1 MKTNWQKDIHDRL
14 GSYEKDAPEGLWEG
28 ISRELPKLN
37 DGVMLT
43 HKPQRTAK
51 FRMWRVAGVAAA
63 ASVALVIGYNFLGNS
78 AKDNINIA
86 TNTPKHPN
94 MLASNQKPLGNEP
107 TGVCAEQATHSADDL
122 LSEQPVLASASME
135 QPVLAS
141 ASTEQ
146 PTLANASTETDVKVI
161 SSKEENSSKEEYSK
175 KEENGK
181 ENEQAEVKPEKREDS
196 RVLPKSQND
205 ALLAYNDLTERR
217 GSADV
222 SSRWSV
228 STGAMGGLGASSTT
242 TAYGDYLVLASP
254 GVMDAK
260 DSPMLDMNTVNRDVE
275 QKTEY
280 DHHLPIRIGLSV
292 AYALTDRLSISSGL
306 TYTRLSSD
314 IKDASRESKYIGE
327 QRLHYVGIPV
337 NVSYKVASFRWISL
351 YGTAG
356 VLAEKCVSGTTDEGY
371 VENNTMKYTNTQ
383 DISSKPL
390 QMSVNAG
397 VGIQFDFVDNVG
409 IYAEPGLSYYFDDGS
424 ALQTIYKEKPLN
436 FNLNVGVRFKLGK
449 WKQ

>member
-37 DGVMLT
+37 DGGMLT

-63 ASVALVIGYNFLGNS
+63 ASVALVIGYNFLGNDVQ
-78 AKDNINIA
+78 DNINIP
-86 TNTPKHPN
+86 TNTTKHPN
-94 MLASNQKPLGNEP
+94 MLASNKKPLGNEP
-107 TGVCAEQATHSADDL
+107 TGVSADQTTHSADDL
-122 LSEQPVLASASME
+122 LAEQPTLANVSTK
-135 QPVLAS
+135 QPTLAS

-146 PTLANASTETDVKVI
+146 PTLASASTETDVKEI
-161 SSKEENSSKEEYSK
+161 GSKEENS
-175 KEENGK
+175 KEENK
-181 ENEQAEVKPEKREDS
+181 QTETKTAKREDS
-196 RVLPKSQND
+196 YVLPQNPD
-205 ALLAYNDLTERR
+205 NNLLAFNDMTERR
-217 GSADV
+217 GDEDAP
-222 SSRWSV
+222 SRWSV
-228 STGAMGGLGASSTT
+228 STGAMGGLGASGTT
-242 TAYGDYLVLASP
+242 TAYGDHLVFSSP
-254 GVMDAK
+254 GVADTK
-260 DSPMLDMNTVNRDVE
+260 GSPMLDMNTINRDIE
-275 QKTEY
+275 TKTEY
-280 DHHLPIRIGLSV
+280 EHHLPIRIGLSV

-337 NVSYKVASFRWISL
+337 NVSYKVASSRWISL

-371 VENNTMKYTNTQ
+371 VENNTMKYTNTH

-397 VGIQFDFVDNVG
+397 VGIQFDFIDNVG

-424 ALQTIYKEKPLN
+424 ELQTIYKEKPLN
-436 FNLNVGVRFKLGK
+436 FNLNVGVRFKLSK
-449 WKQ
+449 Y

>member
-28 ISRELPKLN
+28 ISRKLPKLN
-37 DGVMLT
+37 DGGMLT
-43 HKPQRTAK
+43 DKPQRTAK

-63 ASVALVIGYNFLGNS
+63 ASVALVIGYSFLGNS

-86 TNTPKHPN
+86 TNTTKHPN
-94 MLASNQKPLGNEP
+94 MLASNKKPLGNEP

-122 LSEQPVLASASME
+122 LSEQPKLAN
-135 QPVLAS
+135 

-146 PTLANASTETDVKVI
+146 PTLASASMEPDVKEI
-161 SSKEENSSKEEYSK
+161 SSKEENSKETNKQTET
-175 KEENGK
+175 
-181 ENEQAEVKPEKREDS
+181 KPAKREDS
-196 RVLPKSQND
+196 YVLPHNQDNN
-205 ALLAYNDLTERR
+205 LLAFNDMTERR
-217 GSADV
+217 GDEDAP
-222 SSRWSV
+222 SRWSV
-228 STGAMGGLGASSTT
+228 STGAMGGLGASGTT
-242 TAYGDYLVLASP
+242 IAYSDHLVLSSP
-254 GVMDAK
+254 GVADTK
-260 DSPMLDMNTVNRDVE
+260 DSPMLDMNTINRDIE
-275 QKTEY
+275 TKTEY

-337 NVSYKVASFRWISL
+337 NVSYKVASSRWISL

-371 VENNTMKYTNTQ
+371 AENNTMKYTNTQ

-397 VGIQFDFVDNVG
+397 VGIQFDFIDNVG

-436 FNLNVGVRFKLGK
+436 FNLNVGVRFKLSK
-449 WKQ
+449 Y

>member
-28 ISRELPKLN
+28 ISRRMPKLN
-37 DGVMLT
+37 DGGMLT
-43 HKPQRTAK
+43 DKPQRTAK
-51 FRMWRVAGVAAA
+51 FRMWRVAGVAVA
-63 ASVALVIGYNFLGNS
+63 ASVALVIGYNFLGNDT
-78 AKDNINIA
+78 KDNINIP
-86 TNTPKHPN
+86 TNTTKHPN
-94 MLASNQKPLGNEP
+94 ILASNKKPIGNEP

-122 LSEQPVLASASME
+122 LSEQPKLYKAY
-135 QPVLAS
+135 
-141 ASTEQ
+141 TEQ
-146 PTLANASTETDVKVI
+146 PTLASASTETDVKEI
-161 SSKEENSSKEEYSK
+161 GSKEENSK
-175 KEENGK
+175 KENG
-181 ENEQAEVKPEKREDS
+181 QTEVKPEKREDN
-196 RVLPKSQND
+196 RMLRKNQDD
-205 ALLAYNDLTERR
+205 ALLAYNDVTERS
-217 GSADV
+217 GSTDAP
-222 SSRWSV
+222 SRWSV
-228 STGAMGGLGASSTT
+228 STGAMGGLGASGTT
-242 TAYGDYLVLASP
+242 TAYGDYLVLSCP
-254 GVMDAK
+254 GGADTK
-260 DSPMLDMNTVNRDVE
+260 DSPMLDMSSVNRDE
-275 QKTEY
+275 ETKTEY
-280 DHHLPIRIGLSV
+280 EHHLPIRIGLSV

-337 NVSYKVASFRWISL
+337 NVSYKVASSRWISL

-397 VGIQFDFVDNVG
+397 VGIQFDIIDNVG

-436 FNLNVGVRFKLGK
+436 FNLNVGVRFKLEK
-449 WKQ
+449 RKP

>member
-43 HKPQRTAK
+43 HKPQRNAA

-63 ASVALVIGYNFLGNS
+63 ASVALVIGYNFLGNDVQ
-78 AKDNINIA
+78 DNINIP
-86 TNTPKHPN
+86 TNTTNHHN
-94 MLASNQKPLGNEP
+94 MLASNKKPIGNEP

-122 LSEQPVLASASME
+122 LSEQPKLYKAY
-135 QPVLAS
+135 
-141 ASTEQ
+141 TEQ
-146 PTLANASTETDVKVI
+146 PTLASASTETDVKEI
-161 SSKEENSSKEEYSK
+161 SSKEENSK
-175 KEENGK
+175 KENG
-181 ENEQAEVKPEKREDS
+181 QTEVKPEKREDN
-196 RVLPKSQND
+196 RMLRKNQDD
-205 ALLAYNDLTERR
+205 ALLAYNDVTERS
-217 GSADV
+217 GSTDAP
-222 SSRWSV
+222 SRWSV
-228 STGAMGGLGASSTT
+228 STGAMGGLGASGTT
-242 TAYGDYLVLASP
+242 TAYGDYLVPSCP
-254 GVMDAK
+254 GVMDTK
-260 DSPMLDMNTVNRDVE
+260 DSPMLDMSSVNRDE
-275 QKTEY
+275 ETKTEY
-280 DHHLPIRIGLSV
+280 EHHLPIRIGLSV

-337 NVSYKVASFRWISL
+337 NVSYKVASSRWISL

-371 VENNTMKYTNTQ
+371 VENNTMKYTNTH

-390 QMSVNAG
+390 QMSINAG
-397 VGIQFDFVDNVG
+397 VGIQFDFIDNVG

-436 FNLNVGVRFKLGK
+436 FNLNVGVRFKLEK
-449 WKQ
+449 RKP

>member
-28 ISRELPKLN
+28 ISRRMPKLN
-37 DGVMLT
+37 DGGMLT
-43 HKPQRTAK
+43 DKPQRTAK

-63 ASVALVIGYNFLGNS
+63 ASVALVIGYNFLGNDT
-78 AKDNINIA
+78 KDNINIP
-86 TNTPKHPN
+86 TNTTKHPN
-94 MLASNQKPLGNEP
+94 MLASNKKPLGNKP
-107 TGVCAEQATHSADDL
+107 TGVCVEQATHSADDL
-122 LSEQPVLASASME
+122 LAEQPKLAKASTE
-135 QPVLAS
+135 QPKLAS

-146 PTLANASTETDVKVI
+146 PTLASASTETDVKEI
-161 SSKEENSSKEEYSK
+161 GSKEENKQTET
-175 KEENGK
+175 
-181 ENEQAEVKPEKREDS
+181 KPAKREDS
-196 RVLPKSQND
+196 YVLPHNPD
-205 ALLAYNDLTERR
+205 NNLLAYNDVTERR
-217 GSADV
+217 GSADAP
-222 SSRWSV
+222 SRWSV
-228 STGAMGGLGASSTT
+228 STGAMGGLGASGTT
-242 TAYGDYLVLASP
+242 TAYGDYLVLSCP
-254 GVMDAK
+254 GGADTK
-260 DSPMLDMNTVNRDVE
+260 DSPMLDMSSVNRDVE
-275 QKTEY
+275 TKTEY
-280 DHHLPIRIGLSV
+280 EHHLPIRIGLSV

-306 TYTRLSSD
+306 TYTRLASD

-337 NVSYKVASFRWISL
+337 NVSYKVASFRWLGL

-371 VENNTMKYTNTQ
+371 VENNTMKYTNTH

-397 VGIQFDFVDNVG
+397 VGIQFDFIDNVG

-449 WKQ
+449 WKP

>member
-28 ISRELPKLN
+28 ISRRMPKLN
-37 DGVMLT
+37 DGGMLT
-43 HKPQRTAK
+43 DKPQRTAK

-63 ASVALVIGYNFLGNS
+63 ASVALVIGYSFLGNDT
-78 AKDNINIA
+78 KDNINIP
-86 TNTPKHPN
+86 TNTTKHPN
-94 MLASNQKPLGNEP
+94 MLASNKKPLGNEP
-107 TGVCAEQATHSADDL
+107 TGVCAEQATHSADNL
-122 LSEQPVLASASME
+122 LSEQP
-135 QPVLAS
+135 
-141 ASTEQ
+141 
-146 PTLANASTETDVKVI
+146 TLAKASTETDVKEI
-161 SSKEENSSKEEYSK
+161 SSKEENKQTVTNKQTE
-175 KEENGK
+175 
-181 ENEQAEVKPEKREDS
+181 AKPAKREDS
-196 RVLPKSQND
+196 YVLPHNPD
-205 ALLAYNDLTERR
+205 NNLLAFNDMTERR
-217 GSADV
+217 GDEDAP
-222 SSRWSV
+222 SRWSV
-228 STGAMGGLGASSTT
+228 STGAMGGLGATGTT
-242 TAYGDYLVLASP
+242 IAYGDHLVFSSP
-254 GVMDAK
+254 GVADTK
-260 DSPMLDMNTVNRDVE
+260 DSPMLDMNTINRDIE
-275 QKTEY
+275 TKTEY
-280 DHHLPIRIGLSV
+280 EHHLPIRIGLSV

-314 IKDASRESKYIGE
+314 IKDTSRESKYIGE

-337 NVSYKVASFRWISL
+337 NVSYKVASFRWLGL

-397 VGIQFDFVDNVG
+397 VGIQFDFIDNVG

-436 FNLNVGVRFKLGK
+436 FNLNVGVRFKLSK
-449 WKQ
+449 Y

>member
-43 HKPQRTAK
+43 HKPQRNAA

-63 ASVALVIGYNFLGNS
+63 ASVALVIGYNFLGNDVQ
-78 AKDNINIA
+78 DNINIP
-86 TNTPKHPN
+86 TNTTKHPN
-94 MLASNQKPLGNEP
+94 MLASNKKPLGNEP
-107 TGVCAEQATHSADDL
+107 TGICADQATHSADDL
-122 LSEQPVLASASME
+122 LSEQPALAK
-135 QPVLAS
+135 

-146 PTLANASTETDVKVI
+146 PTLAKASTETDVKEI
-161 SSKEENSSKEEYSK
+161 SSKKENSKEEN
-175 KEENGK
+175 G
-181 ENEQAEVKPEKREDS
+181 QTEVKPEKREDN
-196 RVLPKSQND
+196 RMLRKNQDD
-205 ALLAYNDLTERR
+205 ALLAYNDVTERS
-217 GSADV
+217 GSTDAP
-222 SSRWSV
+222 SRWSV
-228 STGAMGGLGASSTT
+228 STGAMGGLGASGTT
-242 TAYGDYLVLASP
+242 TAYGDYLVLSCP
-254 GVMDAK
+254 GGADTK
-260 DSPMLDMNTVNRDVE
+260 DSPMLDMSSVNRDVE

-327 QRLHYVGIPV
+327 QRLHYIGIPV
-337 NVSYKVASFRWISL
+337 NVSYKVASFRWLGL

-397 VGIQFDFVDNVG
+397 VGIQFDFIDNVG

-436 FNLNVGVRFKLGK
+436 FNLNVGVKFKLGK
-449 WKQ
+449 WKP

>member
-28 ISRELPKLN
+28 ISRRMPKLN
-37 DGVMLT
+37 DGGMLT
-43 HKPQRTAK
+43 DKPQRTAK

-63 ASVALVIGYNFLGNS
+63 ASVALVIGYNFLGNDT
-78 AKDNINIA
+78 KDNINIP
-86 TNTPKHPN
+86 TNTTKHPN
-94 MLASNQKPLGNEP
+94 MLASNKKPLGNEP
-107 TGVCAEQATHSADDL
+107 TGICADQATHSADDL
-122 LSEQPVLASASME
+122 LSEQPALAK
-135 QPVLAS
+135 

-146 PTLANASTETDVKVI
+146 PTLANASTETDVKEI
-161 SSKEENSSKEEYSK
+161 SSKKENSKEEN
-175 KEENGK
+175 G
-181 ENEQAEVKPEKREDS
+181 QTEVKPEKREDN
-196 RVLPKSQND
+196 RMLRKNQDD
-205 ALLAYNDLTERR
+205 ALLAYNDVTERS
-217 GSADV
+217 GSTDAP
-222 SSRWSV
+222 SRWSV
-228 STGAMGGLGASSTT
+228 STGAMGGLGASGTT
-242 TAYGDYLVLASP
+242 TAYGDYLVLSCP
-254 GVMDAK
+254 GGADTK
-260 DSPMLDMNTVNRDVE
+260 DSPMLDMSSVNRDVE

-327 QRLHYVGIPV
+327 QRLHYIGIPV
-337 NVSYKVASFRWISL
+337 NVSYKVASFRWLGL

-397 VGIQFDFVDNVG
+397 VGIQFDFIDNVG

-436 FNLNVGVRFKLGK
+436 FNLNVGVKFKLGK
-449 WKQ
+449 WKP

>member
-28 ISRELPKLN
+28 ISRRMPKLN

-43 HKPQRTAK
+43 DKPQRTAK

-63 ASVALVIGYNFLGNS
+63 ASVALVIGYNFLGNDT
-78 AKDNINIA
+78 KDNINIP
-86 TNTPKHPN
+86 TNTTKHPN
-94 MLASNQKPLGNEP
+94 MLASNKKPLGNKP
-107 TGVCAEQATHSADDL
+107 TGVCVEQATHSEDNL
-122 LSEQPVLASASME
+122 LAEQPKLYKAY
-135 QPVLAS
+135 
-141 ASTEQ
+141 TEQ
-146 PTLANASTETDVKVI
+146 PTLASASTETDVKEI
-161 SSKEENSSKEEYSK
+161 SSKEENS
-175 KEENGK
+175 KEENK
-181 ENEQAEVKPEKREDS
+181 QTETKPAKREDS
-196 RVLPKSQND
+196 YVLPHNPD
-205 ALLAYNDLTERR
+205 NNLLAYNDVTERR
-217 GSADV
+217 GSADAP
-222 SSRWSV
+222 SRWSV
-228 STGAMGGLGASSTT
+228 STGAMGGLGASGTT
-242 TAYGDYLVLASP
+242 TAYGDYLVLSCP
-254 GVMDAK
+254 GGADTK
-260 DSPMLDMNTVNRDVE
+260 DSPMLDMSSVNRDVE
-275 QKTEY
+275 TKTEY
-280 DHHLPIRIGLSV
+280 EHHLPIRIGLSV

-337 NVSYKVASFRWISL
+337 NVSYKVASFRWLGL

-371 VENNTMKYTNTQ
+371 VENNTMKYTNTH

-397 VGIQFDFVDNVG
+397 VGIQFDFIDNVG

-449 WKQ
+449 WKP

>member
-37 DGVMLT
+37 DGDMLT
-43 HKPQRTAK
+43 HKPQRKAA

-63 ASVALVIGYNFLGNS
+63 ASVALVIGYSFLGNS

-107 TGVCAEQATHSADDL
+107 TGVCAEQATHSVDDL
-122 LSEQPVLASASME
+122 LAEQPTLAKASME
-135 QPVLAS
+135 QPTLAK

-146 PTLANASTETDVKVI
+146 PTLASASMETDVKEI
-161 SSKEENSSKEEYSK
+161 SSKEENS
-175 KEENGK
+175 KEENK
-181 ENEQAEVKPEKREDS
+181 QTETKPAKREDS
-196 RVLPKSQND
+196 YVLPHNPD
-205 ALLAYNDLTERR
+205 NNLLAFNDMTERR
-217 GSADV
+217 GDEDA
-222 SSRWSV
+222 SSRWTV
-228 STGAMGGLGASSTT
+228 STGAMGGLGASGTT

-292 AYALTDRLSISSGL
+292 AYALTDRLNISSGL
-306 TYTRLSSD
+306 TYTRLASD

-327 QRLHYVGIPV
+327 QRLHYVGIPL
-337 NVSYKVASFRWISL
+337 NVSYKVASFRWLGL

-397 VGIQFDFVDNVG
+397 VGIQFDFIDNVG

-436 FNLNVGVRFKLGK
+436 FNLNVGVRFRLSKY
-449 WKQ
+449 

>member
-28 ISRELPKLN
+28 ISRRMPKLN
-37 DGVMLT
+37 DGGMLT
-43 HKPQRTAK
+43 HKPQRNAA

-63 ASVALVIGYNFLGNS
+63 ASVALVIGYSFLDND

-86 TNTPKHPN
+86 TNTTKHPN
-94 MLASNQKPLGNEP
+94 MLASCQKPIGNEP

-122 LSEQPVLASASME
+122 LSEQPTLAK
-135 QPVLAS
+135 

-146 PTLANASTETDVKVI
+146 PTLASASTETDVKEI
-161 SSKEENSSKEEYSK
+161 SSKEENSK
-175 KEENGK
+175 KENKQTET
-181 ENEQAEVKPEKREDS
+181 KPAKRDDSYVLPHNPDNNLLAFNDMTEKRGDEDA
-196 RVLPKSQND
+196 P
-205 ALLAYNDLTERR
+205 
-217 GSADV
+217 
-222 SSRWSV
+222 SRWSV
-228 STGAMGGLGASSTT
+228 STGAMGGLGASGTT
-242 TAYGDYLVLASP
+242 TAYGDHLVLSSP
-254 GVMDAK
+254 GVADTK
-260 DSPMLDMNTVNRDVE
+260 DSPMLDMNTINRDIE
-275 QKTEY
+275 TKTEY
-280 DHHLPIRIGLSV
+280 EHHLPIRIGLSV

-306 TYTRLSSD
+306 TYTRLASD

-337 NVSYKVASFRWISL
+337 NVSYKVASSRWISL

-371 VENNTMKYTNTQ
+371 VVNNTVQQTNTH
-383 DISSKPL
+383 DISTKPL

-397 VGIQFDFVDNVG
+397 VGIQFNVHDNVG

-436 FNLNVGVRFKLGK
+436 FNLNVGVRFRLSKY
-449 WKQ
+449 

>member
-43 HKPQRTAK
+43 HKPQRNAA

-63 ASVALVIGYNFLGNS
+63 ASVALVIGYSFLGNDT
-78 AKDNINIA
+78 KDNINIA
-86 TNTPKHPN
+86 TNTTNHPN
-94 MLASNQKPLGNEP
+94 MSASSQKPLGNEP
-107 TGVCAEQATHSADDL
+107 TGVCAEQATHSADNL
-122 LSEQPVLASASME
+122 LA
-135 QPVLAS
+135 
-141 ASTEQ
+141 EQ
-146 PTLANASTETDVKVI
+146 PTLASASTETDVKEI
-161 SSKEENSSKEEYSK
+161 SSMEENSK

-181 ENEQAEVKPEKREDS
+181 ENEQTEVKPEKREDS
-196 RVLPKSQND
+196 RMLPKSQND
-205 ALLAYNDLTERR
+205 ALLAYNDVTERR
-217 GSADV
+217 GSADA
-222 SSRWSV
+222 SSRWTV
-228 STGAMGGLGASSTT
+228 STGAMGGLGASGTT

-292 AYALTDRLSISSGL
+292 AYALTDRLSIGTGL

-314 IKDASRESKYIGE
+314 IKDASRESNYSGE

-337 NVSYKVASFRWISL
+337 NLSYKVASSRWISL

-371 VENNTMKYTNTQ
+371 VVNNTMQQTNTH

-397 VGIQFDFVDNVG
+397 VGIQFNVHDNVG

-436 FNLNVGVRFKLGK
+436 FNLNVGVRFKLSK
-449 WKQ
+449 Y

>member
-28 ISRELPKLN
+28 ISRRMPKLN
-37 DGVMLT
+37 DGGMLT
-43 HKPQRTAK
+43 DRPQRTAK

-63 ASVALVIGYNFLGNS
+63 ASVALVIGYSFLGNDVQ
-78 AKDNINIA
+78 DNINIA
-86 TNTPKHPN
+86 TNTTKHPN
-94 MLASNQKPLGNEP
+94 ILASSQKPIGNEP
-107 TGVCAEQATHSADDL
+107 TGVCADQATHSADDL
-122 LSEQPVLASASME
+122 LSEQPTLAK
-135 QPVLAS
+135 

-146 PTLANASTETDVKVI
+146 PTLANASTETNVKEI
-161 SSKEENSSKEEYSK
+161 SSKKENSKEEN
-175 KEENGK
+175 G
-181 ENEQAEVKPEKREDS
+181 QTEVKPEKREDN
-196 RVLPKSQND
+196 RMLRKNQDD
-205 ALLAYNDLTERR
+205 ALLAYNDVTERS
-217 GSADV
+217 GSTDAP
-222 SSRWSV
+222 SRWSV
-228 STGAMGGLGASSTT
+228 STGAMGGLGASGTT
-242 TAYGDYLVLASP
+242 TAYGDYLVLSCP
-254 GVMDAK
+254 GGADTK
-260 DSPMLDMNTVNRDVE
+260 DSPMLDMSSVNRDVE
-275 QKTEY
+275 TKTEY
-280 DHHLPIRIGLSV
+280 EHHLPIRIGLSV

-337 NVSYKVASFRWISL
+337 NVSYKVASFRWLGL

-371 VENNTMKYTNTQ
+371 VENNTMKYTNTH

-397 VGIQFDFVDNVG
+397 VGIQFDFIDNVG

-436 FNLNVGVRFKLGK
+436 FNLNVGVRFKLSK
-449 WKQ
+449 F

>member
-28 ISRELPKLN
+28 ISRRMPKLN

-43 HKPQRTAK
+43 HKPQRIAK
-51 FRMWRVAGVAAA
+51 FRMWRVAGVAAV

-86 TNTPKHPN
+86 TNTTKHPN
-94 MLASNQKPLGNEP
+94 MLASNKKPLGNEP
-107 TGVCAEQATHSADDL
+107 TGVCADQATHSEDNL
-122 LSEQPVLASASME
+122 LAEQPKLANASTE
-135 QPVLAS
+135 QPILAS

-146 PTLANASTETDVKVI
+146 PTLANASTETDVKEI
-161 SSKEENSSKEEYSK
+161 SSKEIGSKEENKQTETKS
-175 KEENGK
+175 
-181 ENEQAEVKPEKREDS
+181 AKREDS
-196 RVLPKSQND
+196 YVLPHNPD
-205 ALLAYNDLTERR
+205 NNLLAFNDMKERR
-217 GSADV
+217 GDEDAP
-222 SSRWSV
+222 SRWSV
-228 STGAMGGLGASSTT
+228 STGAMGGLGASGTT
-242 TAYGDYLVLASP
+242 TAYGDYLVLSCP
-254 GVMDAK
+254 GGADTK
-260 DSPMLDMNTVNRDVE
+260 DSPMLDMSSVNRDVE
-275 QKTEY
+275 TKTEY
-280 DHHLPIRIGLSV
+280 EHHLPIRIGLSV

-306 TYTRLSSD
+306 TYTRLASD

-356 VLAEKCVSGTTDEGY
+356 VLVEKCVSGTTDEGY

-397 VGIQFDFVDNVG
+397 VGIQFDFIDNVG

-436 FNLNVGVRFKLGK
+436 FNLNVGVRFKLSK
-449 WKQ
+449 Y

>member
-37 DGVMLT
+37 DGDMLT
-43 HKPQRTAK
+43 HKPQRKAA

-63 ASVALVIGYNFLGNS
+63 ASVALVIGYNFLGNDVQ
-78 AKDNINIA
+78 DNINIP
-86 TNTPKHPN
+86 TNTTKHPN
-94 MLASNQKPLGNEP
+94 MLASSQKPLGNEP
-107 TGVCAEQATHSADDL
+107 TGVSADQATHSADDL
-122 LSEQPVLASASME
+122 LSGQPTLASALTE
-135 QPVLAS
+135 QPTLAS
-141 ASTEQ
+141 ASTE
-146 PTLANASTETDVKVI
+146 TDVNEI
-161 SSKEENSSKEEYSK
+161 SSKEEDSK

-205 ALLAYNDLTERR
+205 ALLAYNDVTERR
-217 GSADV
+217 GSADAP
-222 SSRWSV
+222 SRWSV
-228 STGAMGGLGASSTT
+228 STGAMGGLGASGTT
-242 TAYGDYLVLASP
+242 TAYGDYLVLSCP
-254 GVMDAK
+254 GGADTK
-260 DSPMLDMNTVNRDVE
+260 DSPMLDMSSVNRDVE
-275 QKTEY
+275 TKTEY

-337 NVSYKVASFRWISL
+337 NVSYKVVSSRWISL

-371 VENNTMKYTNTQ
+371 VENNTMKYTNTH

-397 VGIQFDFVDNVG
+397 VGIQFDFIDNVG

-449 WKQ
+449 

>member
-37 DGVMLT
+37 DGGMLT
-43 HKPQRTAK
+43 DKPQRTAK

-63 ASVALVIGYNFLGNS
+63 ASVALVIGYSFLGNDVQ
-78 AKDNINIA
+78 DNINIA
-86 TNTPKHPN
+86 TNTTKHPN
-94 MLASNQKPLGNEP
+94 MLASSQKPIGNEP
-107 TGVCAEQATHSADDL
+107 TGVCADQATHSADDL
-122 LSEQPVLASASME
+122 LSEQPALAK
-135 QPVLAS
+135 

-146 PTLANASTETDVKVI
+146 PTLASASTETDVKEI
-161 SSKEENSSKEEYSK
+161 SSKKENSKEEN
-175 KEENGK
+175 G
-181 ENEQAEVKPEKREDS
+181 QAEVKPEKRKDN
-196 RVLPKSQND
+196 RMLRKNQDD
-205 ALLAYNDLTERR
+205 ALLAFNDMTERR
-217 GSADV
+217 GDEDAP
-222 SSRWSV
+222 SRWSV
-228 STGAMGGLGASSTT
+228 STGAMGGLGASGTT
-242 TAYGDYLVLASP
+242 TAYGDYLVLSCP
-254 GVMDAK
+254 GGADTK
-260 DSPMLDMNTVNRDVE
+260 DSPMLDMSSVNRDVE
-275 QKTEY
+275 TKTEY
-280 DHHLPIRIGLSV
+280 EHHLPIRIGLSV

-337 NVSYKVASFRWISL
+337 NVSYKVASSRWISL

-371 VENNTMKYTNTQ
+371 VENNTMKYTNTH

-390 QMSVNAG
+390 QMSINAG
-397 VGIQFDFVDNVG
+397 VGIQFDFIDNVG

-449 WKQ
+449 

>member
-28 ISRELPKLN
+28 ISRRMPKLN
-37 DGVMLT
+37 DGGMLT
-43 HKPQRTAK
+43 DKPQRTAK
-51 FRMWRVAGVAAA
+51 FRMWRVAGVAVA
-63 ASVALVIGYNFLGNS
+63 ASVALVIGYNFLGNDT
-78 AKDNINIA
+78 KDNINIP
-86 TNTPKHPN
+86 TNTTKHPN
-94 MLASNQKPLGNEP
+94 ILASNKKPIGNEP

-122 LSEQPVLASASME
+122 LSEQPKLYKAY
-135 QPVLAS
+135 
-141 ASTEQ
+141 TEQ
-146 PTLANASTETDVKVI
+146 PTLASASTETDVKEI
-161 SSKEENSSKEEYSK
+161 SSKEENSK
-175 KEENGK
+175 KENG
-181 ENEQAEVKPEKREDS
+181 QTEVKPEKREDN
-196 RVLPKSQND
+196 RMLRKNQDD
-205 ALLAYNDLTERR
+205 ALLAYNDVTERS
-217 GSADV
+217 GSTDAP
-222 SSRWSV
+222 SRWSV
-228 STGAMGGLGASSTT
+228 STGAMGGLGASGTT
-242 TAYGDYLVLASP
+242 TAYGDYLVLSCP
-254 GVMDAK
+254 GGADTK
-260 DSPMLDMNTVNRDVE
+260 DSPMLDMSSVNRDE
-275 QKTEY
+275 ETKTEY
-280 DHHLPIRIGLSV
+280 EHHLPIRIGLSV

-337 NVSYKVASFRWISL
+337 NVSYKVASSRWISL

-371 VENNTMKYTNTQ
+371 VENNTMKYTNTH

-397 VGIQFDFVDNVG
+397 VGIQFDFIDNVG

-436 FNLNVGVRFKLGK
+436 FNLNVGVRFKLEK
-449 WKQ
+449 RKP

>member
-14 GSYEKDAPEGLWEG
+14 GSHEKDAPEGLWEG

-43 HKPQRTAK
+43 HKPQRNAA

-63 ASVALVIGYNFLGNS
+63 ASVALVIGYNFLGNDVQ
-78 AKDNINIA
+78 DNINIP
-86 TNTPKHPN
+86 TNTTNHHN
-94 MLASNQKPLGNEP
+94 MLASSQKPIGNEP

-122 LSEQPVLASASME
+122 LSDQPKLAN
-135 QPVLAS
+135 

-146 PTLANASTETDVKVI
+146 PTLASASTETNVKEI
-161 SSKEENSSKEEYSK
+161 GSKEENSK
-175 KEENGK
+175 KENG
-181 ENEQAEVKPEKREDS
+181 QTEVKQEKREDN
-196 RVLPKSQND
+196 RMLRKNQDD
-205 ALLAYNDLTERR
+205 ALLAYNDVTERS
-217 GSADV
+217 GSTDAP
-222 SSRWSV
+222 SRWSV
-228 STGAMGGLGASSTT
+228 STGAMGGLGASGTT
-242 TAYGDYLVLASP
+242 TAYGDYLVLSCP
-254 GVMDAK
+254 GGADTK
-260 DSPMLDMNTVNRDVE
+260 DSPMLDMSSVNRDVE
-275 QKTEY
+275 TKTEY
-280 DHHLPIRIGLSV
+280 EHHLPIRIGLSV

-337 NVSYKVASFRWISL
+337 NVSYKVASSRWISL

-371 VENNTMKYTNTQ
+371 VENNTMKYTNTH

-390 QMSVNAG
+390 QMSINAG
-397 VGIQFDFVDNVG
+397 VGIQFDFIDNVG

-436 FNLNVGVRFKLGK
+436 FNLNVGVRFKLEK
-449 WKQ
+449 RKP

>member
-37 DGVMLT
+37 DGGMLT
-43 HKPQRTAK
+43 HKPQRKAA

-63 ASVALVIGYNFLGNS
+63 ASVALVIGYSFLGNS
-78 AKDNINIA
+78 AKDNINIP
-86 TNTPKHPN
+86 TNTTKHPN
-94 MLASNQKPLGNEP
+94 MLASSQKPLGNEP
-107 TGVCAEQATHSADDL
+107 TGVNADQATHSADNL
-122 LSEQPVLASASME
+122 LAEQPTLAKASTE
-135 QPVLAS
+135 QPKLAS

-146 PTLANASTETDVKVI
+146 PTLASASMKTDVKEI
-161 SSKEENSSKEEYSK
+161 SSKEENS
-175 KEENGK
+175 KEENK
-181 ENEQAEVKPEKREDS
+181 QTETKLAKREDS
-196 RVLPKSQND
+196 YVLPHNPD
-205 ALLAYNDLTERR
+205 NNLLAFNDMTERR
-217 GSADV
+217 GDEDAP
-222 SSRWSV
+222 SRWSV
-228 STGAMGGLGASSTT
+228 STGAMGGLGASGTT
-242 TAYGDYLVLASP
+242 IAYGDHLVLSSP
-254 GVMDAK
+254 GVADTK
-260 DSPMLDMNTVNRDVE
+260 DSPMLDMNTINRDIE
-275 QKTEY
+275 TKTEY
-280 DHHLPIRIGLSV
+280 EHHLPIRIGLSV

-306 TYTRLSSD
+306 TYTRLASD

-337 NVSYKVASFRWISL
+337 NVSYKVASSRWISL

-371 VENNTMKYTNTQ
+371 VENNTMKYTNTHN
-383 DISSKPL
+383 ISSKPL

-397 VGIQFDFVDNVG
+397 VGIQFYFIDNVG

-436 FNLNVGVRFKLGK
+436 FNLNVGVRFKLSK
-449 WKQ
+449 Y

>member
-37 DGVMLT
+37 DGDMLT
-43 HKPQRTAK
+43 HKPQRKAA

-63 ASVALVIGYNFLGNS
+63 ASVALVIGYSFLGNS

-107 TGVCAEQATHSADDL
+107 TGVNADQTTHSADNL
-122 LSEQPVLASASME
+122 LSEQPTLAKASME
-135 QPVLAS
+135 QPALAS

-146 PTLANASTETDVKVI
+146 PTLANASTETDVKEI
-161 SSKEENSSKEEYSK
+161 SSKEENSK
-175 KEENGK
+175 KENKQTET
-181 ENEQAEVKPEKREDS
+181 KPAKREDS
-196 RVLPKSQND
+196 YVLPHNPD
-205 ALLAYNDLTERR
+205 NNLLAFNDMTERR
-217 GSADV
+217 GDEDAP
-222 SSRWSV
+222 SRWSV
-228 STGAMGGLGASSTT
+228 STGAMGGLGASGTT
-242 TAYGDYLVLASP
+242 IAYGDYLVLASP

-306 TYTRLSSD
+306 TYTRLASD

-337 NVSYKVASFRWISL
+337 NVSYKVASSRWISL

-449 WKQ
+449 

>member
-63 ASVALVIGYNFLGNS
+63 ASVALVIGYNFLGNDT
-78 AKDNINIA
+78 KDNINIP
-86 TNTPKHPN
+86 TNTTKHPN
-94 MLASNQKPLGNEP
+94 MLASSQKPLGNES
-107 TGVCAEQATHSADDL
+107 TDVCAEQATHSADDL
-122 LSEQPVLASASME
+122 LAEQPKLAK
-135 QPVLAS
+135 

-146 PTLANASTETDVKVI
+146 PTLASAFTETDVKEI
-161 SSKEENSSKEEYSK
+161 SSKDENSKD
-175 KEENGK
+175 

-196 RVLPKSQND
+196 RVLPKSQNV

-217 GSADV
+217 GSADA
-222 SSRWSV
+222 SSRWTV
-228 STGAMGGLGASSTT
+228 STGAMGGLGASGTT

-306 TYTRLSSD
+306 TYTRLASD

-337 NVSYKVASFRWISL
+337 NVSYKVASFRWLGL

-397 VGIQFDFVDNVG
+397 VGIQFDFIDNVG

-449 WKQ
+449 

>member
-28 ISRELPKLN
+28 ISRRMPKLN

-51 FRMWRVAGVAAA
+51 FRMWRVAGVAAT
-63 ASVALVIGYNFLGNS
+63 ASVALVIGYNFFGNDVQ
-78 AKDNINIA
+78 DNINIP
-86 TNTPKHPN
+86 TNTTKHPN
-94 MLASNQKPLGNEP
+94 MLASNKKPLGNEP
-107 TGVCAEQATHSADDL
+107 TGICAEQATHSADDL
-122 LSEQPVLASASME
+122 LSEQPTLANASTE
-135 QPVLAS
+135 QPTLAS

-146 PTLANASTETDVKVI
+146 PTLANASTETDVKEI
-161 SSKEENSSKEEYSK
+161 SSKEIGSKEENKQTETKS
-175 KEENGK
+175 
-181 ENEQAEVKPEKREDS
+181 AKREDS
-196 RVLPKSQND
+196 YVLPHNPD
-205 ALLAYNDLTERR
+205 NNLLAFNDMTERR
-217 GSADV
+217 GDEDV

-228 STGAMGGLGASSTT
+228 STGAMGGLGASGTT
-242 TAYGDYLVLASP
+242 TAYGDYLVLSCP
-254 GVMDAK
+254 GGADTK
-260 DSPMLDMNTVNRDVE
+260 DSPMLDMNTINRDIE
-275 QKTEY
+275 TKTEY

-306 TYTRLSSD
+306 TYTRLASD

-337 NVSYKVASFRWISL
+337 NVSYKVASSRWISL

-397 VGIQFDFVDNVG
+397 VGIQFDFIDNVG

-436 FNLNVGVRFKLGK
+436 FNLNVGVRFKLSK
-449 WKQ
+449 Y

>member
-43 HKPQRTAK
+43 HKPQRNAA

-63 ASVALVIGYNFLGNS
+63 ASVALVIGYNFLGNDVQ
-78 AKDNINIA
+78 DNINIP
-86 TNTPKHPN
+86 TNTTNHHN
-94 MLASNQKPLGNEP
+94 MLASNKKPIGNEP

-122 LSEQPVLASASME
+122 LSEQPKLYKAY
-135 QPVLAS
+135 
-141 ASTEQ
+141 TEQ
-146 PTLANASTETDVKVI
+146 PTLASASTETDVKEI
-161 SSKEENSSKEEYSK
+161 SSKEENSK
-175 KEENGK
+175 KENG
-181 ENEQAEVKPEKREDS
+181 QTEVKPEKREDN
-196 RVLPKSQND
+196 RMLRKNQDD
-205 ALLAYNDLTERR
+205 ALLAYNDVTERS
-217 GSADV
+217 GSTDAP
-222 SSRWSV
+222 SRWSV
-228 STGAMGGLGASSTT
+228 STGAMGGLGASGTT
-242 TAYGDYLVLASP
+242 TAYGDYLVLSCP
-254 GVMDAK
+254 GGADTK
-260 DSPMLDMNTVNRDVE
+260 DSPMLDMSSVNRDVE
-275 QKTEY
+275 TKTEY
-280 DHHLPIRIGLSV
+280 EHHLPIRIGLSV

-337 NVSYKVASFRWISL
+337 NVSYKVASSRWISL

-371 VENNTMKYTNTQ
+371 VENNTMKYTNTH

-390 QMSVNAG
+390 QMSINAG
-397 VGIQFDFVDNVG
+397 VGIQFDFIDNVG

-436 FNLNVGVRFKLGK
+436 FNLNVGVRFKLEK
-449 WKQ
+449 RKP

>member
-28 ISRELPKLN
+28 ISRKLPKLN

-63 ASVALVIGYNFLGNS
+63 ASVALVIGYSFLGNS

-94 MLASNQKPLGNEP
+94 MLASSQKPIGNEP

-122 LSEQPVLASASME
+122 LSEQPK
-135 QPVLAS
+135 LAS

-175 KEENGK
+175 KDNKQTET
-181 ENEQAEVKPEKREDS
+181 AKREDS
-196 RVLPKSQND
+196 YVLPHNPD
-205 ALLAYNDLTERR
+205 NNLLAFNDMTERR
-217 GSADV
+217 GDEDAP
-222 SSRWSV
+222 SRWSV
-228 STGAMGGLGASSTT
+228 STGAMGGLGASGTT

-306 TYTRLSSD
+306 TYTRLASD

-337 NVSYKVASFRWISL
+337 NVSYKVVSLRWLGL

-397 VGIQFDFVDNVG
+397 VGIQFDFIDNVG

-449 WKQ
+449 

>member
-43 HKPQRTAK
+43 HKPQRNAA

-63 ASVALVIGYNFLGNS
+63 ASVALVIGYNFLGNDVQ
-78 AKDNINIA
+78 DNINIP
-86 TNTPKHPN
+86 TNTTNHHN
-94 MLASNQKPLGNEP
+94 MLASNKKPIGNEP

-122 LSEQPVLASASME
+122 LSDQPKLAN
-135 QPVLAS
+135 

-146 PTLANASTETDVKVI
+146 PTLASASTETDVNEI
-161 SSKEENSSKEEYSK
+161 GSKEENSK
-175 KEENGK
+175 KENG
-181 ENEQAEVKPEKREDS
+181 QTEVKQEKREDN
-196 RVLPKSQND
+196 RMLRKNQDD
-205 ALLAYNDLTERR
+205 ALLAYNDVTERS
-217 GSADV
+217 GSTDAP
-222 SSRWSV
+222 SRWSV
-228 STGAMGGLGASSTT
+228 STGAMGGLGASGTT
-242 TAYGDYLVLASP
+242 TAYGDYLVLSCP
-254 GVMDAK
+254 GGADTK
-260 DSPMLDMNTVNRDVE
+260 DSPMLDMSSVNRDVE
-275 QKTEY
+275 TKTEY
-280 DHHLPIRIGLSV
+280 EHHLPIRIGLSV

-306 TYTRLSSD
+306 TYTRLASD

-337 NVSYKVASFRWISL
+337 NVSYKVASFRWLGL

-397 VGIQFDFVDNVG
+397 VGIQFDFIDNVG

-436 FNLNVGVRFKLGK
+436 FNLNVGVRFKLEK
-449 WKQ
+449 RKP

>member
-43 HKPQRTAK
+43 HKPQRNAA

-63 ASVALVIGYNFLGNS
+63 ASVALVIGYNFLGNDVQ
-78 AKDNINIA
+78 DNINIP
-86 TNTPKHPN
+86 TNTTNHHN
-94 MLASNQKPLGNEP
+94 MLASNKKPIGNEP

-122 LSEQPVLASASME
+122 LSEQSALAKA
-135 QPVLAS
+135 L
-141 ASTEQ
+141 TEQ
-146 PTLANASTETDVKVI
+146 PTLANASTETNVKEI
-161 SSKEENSSKEEYSK
+161 GSKEENNSK
-175 KEENGK
+175 KEENSKK
-181 ENEQAEVKPEKREDS
+181 ENGQTEVKPEKREDN
-196 RVLPKSQND
+196 RMLRKNQDD
-205 ALLAYNDLTERR
+205 ALLAYNDVTERS
-217 GSADV
+217 GSTDAP
-222 SSRWSV
+222 SRWSV
-228 STGAMGGLGASSTT
+228 STGAMGGLGASGTT
-242 TAYGDYLVLASP
+242 TAYGDYLVLSCP
-254 GVMDAK
+254 GVMDTK
-260 DSPMLDMNTVNRDVE
+260 DSPMLDMSSVNRDE
-275 QKTEY
+275 ETKTEY
-280 DHHLPIRIGLSV
+280 EHHLPIRIGLSV

-337 NVSYKVASFRWISL
+337 NVSYKVASSRWISL

-371 VENNTMKYTNTQ
+371 VENNTMKYTNTH

-397 VGIQFDFVDNVG
+397 VGIQFDFIDNVG

-436 FNLNVGVRFKLGK
+436 FNLNVGVRFKLEK
-449 WKQ
+449 RKP

>member
-37 DGVMLT
+37 DGGMLT
-43 HKPQRTAK
+43 HKPQHNAA
-51 FRMWRVAGVAAA
+51 FRVWRMAGVAAA
-63 ASVALVIGYNFLGNS
+63 ASVALVIGYSFLGNDT
-78 AKDNINIA
+78 KDNINIA
-86 TNTPKHPN
+86 TNTTKHPN
-94 MLASNQKPLGNEP
+94 MLASSLKSLGNEP
-107 TGVCAEQATHSADDL
+107 TGICAEQATHSADNL
-122 LSEQPVLASASME
+122 LAEQPTSAK
-135 QPVLAS
+135 

-146 PTLANASTETDVKVI
+146 PTLANASTETDVKEI
-161 SSKEENSSKEEYSK
+161 SNKEENSKKEEDSN

-181 ENEQAEVKPEKREDS
+181 ENGLAEVKPEKREDS
-196 RVLPKSQND
+196 RVLPKHTDD
-205 ALLAYNDLTERR
+205 ALLAYNDVTERR
-217 GSADV
+217 GSADA

-228 STGAMGGLGASSTT
+228 STGAMGGLGATSTT
-242 TAYGDYLVLASP
+242 TAYSDYLVLSCP

-260 DSPMLDMNTVNRDVE
+260 DSPMLDMSSVNRDVE
-275 QKTEY
+275 TKTEY
-280 DHHLPIRIGLSV
+280 EHHLPIRIGLSV
-292 AYALTDRLSISSGL
+292 AYALTDRLSIGTGL

-314 IKDASRESKYIGE
+314 IKDASRESNYSGE

-337 NVSYKVASFRWISL
+337 NVSYKVASSRWISL

-371 VENNTMKYTNTQ
+371 VENNTMKYTNTH

-397 VGIQFDFVDNVG
+397 VGIQFDFIDNVG

-436 FNLNVGVRFKLGK
+436 FNLNVGVRFKLSK
-449 WKQ
+449 F

>member
-1 MKTNWQKDIHDRL
+1 MKTNWQKNIHDRL

-28 ISRELPKLN
+28 ISRRMPKLN
-37 DGVMLT
+37 DGGMLT
-43 HKPQRTAK
+43 DKPQRTAK
-51 FRMWRVAGVAAA
+51 FRMWRVAGVTAA
-63 ASVALVIGYNFLGNS
+63 ASVALVIGYNFLGNDVQ
-78 AKDNINIA
+78 DNINIP
-86 TNTPKHPN
+86 TNTTKHPN
-94 MLASNQKPLGNEP
+94 MLASNKKPLGNEP

-122 LSEQPVLASASME
+122 LSEQPTLAK
-135 QPVLAS
+135 V
-141 ASTEQ
+141 STEQ
-146 PTLANASTETDVKVI
+146 PTLANASTETDVKEI
-161 SSKEENSSKEEYSK
+161 SSKEENSSKEEDSK

-217 GSADV
+217 GSADA
-222 SSRWSV
+222 SSRWTV
-228 STGAMGGLGASSTT
+228 STGAMGGLGASGTT
-242 TAYGDYLVLASP
+242 TAYGDYLVLSCP
-254 GVMDAK
+254 GGADTK

-306 TYTRLSSD
+306 TYTRLASD

-397 VGIQFDFVDNVG
+397 VGIQFDFIDNVG

-436 FNLNVGVRFKLGK
+436 FNLNVGVRFKLSK
-449 WKQ
+449 Y

>member
-28 ISRELPKLN
+28 ISRKLPKLN
-37 DGVMLT
+37 DGGMLT

-63 ASVALVIGYNFLGNS
+63 ASVALVIGYNFLGNDT
-78 AKDNINIA
+78 KDNINIA
-86 TNTPKHPN
+86 TNTTNHHN
-94 MLASNQKPLGNEP
+94 MLASSQKPLGNEP
-107 TGVCAEQATHSADDL
+107 TGVSADQATHSADDL
-122 LSEQPVLASASME
+122 LSEQPKLANASTE
-135 QPVLAS
+135 QPKLAN

-146 PTLANASTETDVKVI
+146 PTLASVSTEQPTLASASMETDVKEI
-161 SSKEENSSKEEYSK
+161 GSKEENS
-175 KEENGK
+175 KEENK
-181 ENEQAEVKPEKREDS
+181 QTETKTAKREDS
-196 RVLPKSQND
+196 YVLPQNPD
-205 ALLAYNDLTERR
+205 NNLLAFNDMTEKR
-217 GSADV
+217 GDEDAP
-222 SSRWSV
+222 SRWSV
-228 STGAMGGLGASSTT
+228 STGAMGGLGASGTT
-242 TAYGDYLVLASP
+242 TAYGDYLVLSCP
-254 GVMDAK
+254 GGMDTK
-260 DSPMLDMNTVNRDVE
+260 DSPMLDMNTINRDVE

-337 NVSYKVASFRWISL
+337 NVSYKVASFRWLGL

-397 VGIQFDFVDNVG
+397 VGIQFDFIDNVG

-424 ALQTIYKEKPLN
+424 ALQTMYKEKPLN
-436 FNLNVGVRFKLGK
+436 FNLNVGVRFKLSK
-449 WKQ
+449 Y

>member
-37 DGVMLT
+37 DGGMLT
-43 HKPQRTAK
+43 HKPQHNAA
-51 FRMWRVAGVAAA
+51 FRIWRVAGVAAA
-63 ASVALVIGYNFLGNS
+63 ASVALVIGYSFLGNDT
-78 AKDNINIA
+78 KDNINIA
-86 TNTPKHPN
+86 TNTTNHHN
-94 MLASNQKPLGNEP
+94 MLASSQKPIGNEP
-107 TGVCAEQATHSADDL
+107 TGVCAEQATHSADD
-122 LSEQPVLASASME
+122 
-135 QPVLAS
+135 

-146 PTLANASTETDVKVI
+146 PTLANASTEQPTLAKASTEQPKLAKASTKQPTLASASMETDVK
-161 SSKEENSSKEEYSK
+161 EEDGK

-181 ENEQAEVKPEKREDS
+181 ENEQAEVKPAKREDS
-196 RVLPKSQND
+196 RVLRKNQDD
-205 ALLAYNDLTERR
+205 ALLAYNDVTERR
-217 GSADV
+217 GSADAP
-222 SSRWSV
+222 SRWTV
-228 STGAMGGLGASSTT
+228 STGTMGGLGASGTT

-280 DHHLPIRIGLSV
+280 DHRLPIRMGLSV
-292 AYALTDRLSISSGL
+292 AYALTDRLSIGTGL

-314 IKDASRESKYIGE
+314 IKDASMESNYSGE

-337 NVSYKVASFRWISL
+337 NVSYKVASSRWISL

-371 VENNTMKYTNTQ
+371 VVNNTVQQTNTH
-383 DISSKPL
+383 DISTKPL

-397 VGIQFDFVDNVG
+397 VGIQFNVHDNVG

-436 FNLNVGVRFKLGK
+436 FNLNVGVRFKLSK
-449 WKQ
+449 Y

>member
-1 MKTNWQKDIHDRL
+1 MKNNWQKDIHDRL

-63 ASVALVIGYNFLGNS
+63 ASVALVIGYSFLGNS

-86 TNTPKHPN
+86 TNTTKHPN
-94 MLASNQKPLGNEP
+94 MLASNKKPIGNEP
-107 TGVCAEQATHSADDL
+107 TGVCAEQATHSEDNL
-122 LSEQPVLASASME
+122 LAEQPTLAK
-135 QPVLAS
+135 

-146 PTLANASTETDVKVI
+146 PTLASASMKTDVKEI
-161 SSKEENSSKEEYSK
+161 SSKEENS
-175 KEENGK
+175 KEENK
-181 ENEQAEVKPEKREDS
+181 QTETKPAKREDS
-196 RVLPKSQND
+196 YVLPHNPD
-205 ALLAYNDLTERR
+205 NNLLAFNDMTERR
-217 GSADV
+217 GDEDV

-228 STGAMGGLGASSTT
+228 STGAMGGLGASGTT
-242 TAYGDYLVLASP
+242 TAYGDHLVLSSP
-254 GVMDAK
+254 GVADTK
-260 DSPMLDMNTVNRDVE
+260 DSPMLDMNAINRDIE
-275 QKTEY
+275 TKTEY
-280 DHHLPIRIGLSV
+280 EHHLPIRIGLSV

-337 NVSYKVASFRWISL
+337 NVSYKVASSRWISL

-397 VGIQFDFVDNVG
+397 VGIQFDFIDNVG

-424 ALQTIYKEKPLN
+424 TLQTIYKEKPLN
-436 FNLNVGVRFKLGK
+436 FNLNVGVRFRLSKY
-449 WKQ
+449 

>member
-28 ISRELPKLN
+28 ISRRMPKLN
-37 DGVMLT
+37 DGDMLT
-43 HKPQRTAK
+43 DKPQRTAK

-63 ASVALVIGYNFLGNS
+63 ASVALVIGYNFLGNDVQ
-78 AKDNINIA
+78 DNINIP
-86 TNTPKHPN
+86 TNTTKHPN
-94 MLASNQKPLGNEP
+94 MLASNKKPIGNEP

-122 LSEQPVLASASME
+122 LSEQPKLYKAY
-135 QPVLAS
+135 
-141 ASTEQ
+141 TEQ
-146 PTLANASTETDVKVI
+146 PTLASASTETDVKEI
-161 SSKEENSSKEEYSK
+161 SSKEENS
-175 KEENGK
+175 KEENK
-181 ENEQAEVKPEKREDS
+181 QTETKPAKREDS
-196 RVLPKSQND
+196 RVLPHNPD
-205 ALLAYNDLTERR
+205 NNLLAFNDMTERK
-217 GSADV
+217 GDEDAP
-222 SSRWSV
+222 SRWSV
-228 STGAMGGLGASSTT
+228 STGAMGGLGASGTT
-242 TAYGDYLVLASP
+242 TAYGDYLVLSCP
-254 GVMDAK
+254 GGADTK
-260 DSPMLDMNTVNRDVE
+260 DSPMLDMSSVNRDVE
-275 QKTEY
+275 TKTEY
-280 DHHLPIRIGLSV
+280 EHHLPIRIGLSV

-306 TYTRLSSD
+306 TYTRLASD

-337 NVSYKVASFRWISL
+337 NVSYKVASFRWLGL

-371 VENNTMKYTNTQ
+371 VENNTMKYTNTH

-397 VGIQFDFVDNVG
+397 VGIQFDFIDNVG

-436 FNLNVGVRFKLGK
+436 FNLNVGVRFKLEK
-449 WKQ
+449 RKP

>member
-63 ASVALVIGYNFLGNS
+63 ASVALVIGYSFLGNS

-94 MLASNQKPLGNEP
+94 MLASNKKSLGNEP

-122 LSEQPVLASASME
+122 LSEQPTLANASTEQPTLAKASME
-135 QPVLAS
+135 QPALAS

-146 PTLANASTETDVKVI
+146 PTLANASTETDVKEI
-161 SSKEENSSKEEYSK
+161 SSKEENSK
-175 KEENGK
+175 KENKQTET
-181 ENEQAEVKPEKREDS
+181 KPAKREDS
-196 RVLPKSQND
+196 YVLPHNPD
-205 ALLAYNDLTERR
+205 NNLLAFNDMTERR
-217 GSADV
+217 GDEDAP
-222 SSRWSV
+222 SRWSV
-228 STGAMGGLGASSTT
+228 STGAMGGLGASGTT

-306 TYTRLSSD
+306 TYTRLSLD

-337 NVSYKVASFRWISL
+337 NVSYKVASFRWLGL

-449 WKQ
+449 

>member
-28 ISRELPKLN
+28 ISRRMPKLN
-37 DGVMLT
+37 DGGMLT
-43 HKPQRTAK
+43 DKPQRTAK

-63 ASVALVIGYNFLGNS
+63 ASVALVIGYNFLGNDT
-78 AKDNINIA
+78 KDNINIP
-86 TNTPKHPN
+86 TNTTKHPN
-94 MLASNQKPLGNEP
+94 MLASNKKPLGNEP
-107 TGVCAEQATHSADDL
+107 TGICADQATHSADDL
-122 LSEQPVLASASME
+122 LSEQPKLYKAY
-135 QPVLAS
+135 
-141 ASTEQ
+141 TEQ
-146 PTLANASTETDVKVI
+146 PTLASASTETDVKEI
-161 SSKEENSSKEEYSK
+161 GSKEENSK
-175 KEENGK
+175 KENG
-181 ENEQAEVKPEKREDS
+181 QTEVKPEKREDN
-196 RVLPKSQND
+196 RMLRKNQDD
-205 ALLAYNDLTERR
+205 ALLAYNDVTERS
-217 GSADV
+217 GSTDAP
-222 SSRWSV
+222 SRWSV
-228 STGAMGGLGASSTT
+228 STGAMGGLGASGTT
-242 TAYGDYLVLASP
+242 TAYGDYLVLSCP
-254 GVMDAK
+254 GGADTK
-260 DSPMLDMNTVNRDVE
+260 DSPMLDMSSVNRDE
-275 QKTEY
+275 ETKTEY
-280 DHHLPIRIGLSV
+280 EHHLPIRIGLSV

-337 NVSYKVASFRWISL
+337 NVSYKVASSRWISL

-397 VGIQFDFVDNVG
+397 VGIQFDIIDNVG

-436 FNLNVGVRFKLGK
+436 FNLNVGVRFKLEK
-449 WKQ
+449 RKP

>member
-43 HKPQRTAK
+43 HKPQRNAA

-63 ASVALVIGYNFLGNS
+63 ASVALVIGYNFLGNDT
-78 AKDNINIA
+78 KDNINIP
-86 TNTPKHPN
+86 TNTTNHHN
-94 MLASNQKPLGNEP
+94 MLASNKKPLGNEP
-107 TGVCAEQATHSADDL
+107 TDICAEQATHSADDL
-122 LSEQPVLASASME
+122 LSEQPKLYKAY
-135 QPVLAS
+135 
-141 ASTEQ
+141 TEQ
-146 PTLANASTETDVKVI
+146 PTLASASTETDVKEI
-161 SSKEENSSKEEYSK
+161 SSKEENSK
-175 KEENGK
+175 KENG
-181 ENEQAEVKPEKREDS
+181 QTEVKPEKREDN
-196 RVLPKSQND
+196 RMLRKNQDD
-205 ALLAYNDLTERR
+205 ALLAYNDVTERS
-217 GSADV
+217 GSTDAP
-222 SSRWSV
+222 SRWSV
-228 STGAMGGLGASSTT
+228 STGAMGGLGASGTT
-242 TAYGDYLVLASP
+242 TAYGDYLVLSCP
-254 GVMDAK
+254 GGADTK
-260 DSPMLDMNTVNRDVE
+260 DSPMLDMSSVNRDVE
-275 QKTEY
+275 TKTEY
-280 DHHLPIRIGLSV
+280 EHHLPIRIGLSV

-337 NVSYKVASFRWISL
+337 NVSYKVASSRWISL

-371 VENNTMKYTNTQ
+371 VENNTMKYTNTH

-390 QMSVNAG
+390 QMSINAG
-397 VGIQFDFVDNVG
+397 VGIQFDFIDNVG

-436 FNLNVGVRFKLGK
+436 FNLNVGVRFKLEK
-449 WKQ
+449 RKP

>member
-37 DGVMLT
+37 DGDMLT
-43 HKPQRTAK
+43 DKPQRTAK

-63 ASVALVIGYNFLGNS
+63 ASVALVIGYNFLGNDT
-78 AKDNINIA
+78 KDNINIP
-86 TNTPKHPN
+86 TNTTKHPN
-94 MLASNQKPLGNEP
+94 MLASNKKPLGNEP
-107 TGVCAEQATHSADDL
+107 TGVCAEQATHSEDNL
-122 LSEQPVLASASME
+122 LAEQPTLYKAY
-135 QPVLAS
+135 
-141 ASTEQ
+141 TEQ
-146 PTLANASTETDVKVI
+146 PTLASASTETDVKEI
-161 SSKEENSSKEEYSK
+161 SSKEENSK
-175 KEENGK
+175 KENKQTET
-181 ENEQAEVKPEKREDS
+181 KPAKREDS
-196 RVLPKSQND
+196 YVLPHNPD
-205 ALLAYNDLTERR
+205 NNLLAFNDMTERK
-217 GSADV
+217 GDEDAP
-222 SSRWSV
+222 SRWSV
-228 STGAMGGLGASSTT
+228 STGAMGGLGASGTT
-242 TAYGDYLVLASP
+242 TAYGDYLVLSCP
-254 GVMDAK
+254 GVADTK
-260 DSPMLDMNTVNRDVE
+260 DSPMLDMSSVNRDVE
-275 QKTEY
+275 TKTEY
-280 DHHLPIRIGLSV
+280 EHHLPIRIGLSV

-314 IKDASRESKYIGE
+314 IKDASMESNYSGE

-337 NVSYKVASFRWISL
+337 NVSYKVASSRWISL

-371 VENNTMKYTNTQ
+371 VENNTMKYTNTH

-397 VGIQFDFVDNVG
+397 VGIQFDFIDNVS

-436 FNLNVGVRFKLGK
+436 FNLNVGVRFKLSK
-449 WKQ
+449 F